1 MEGGAGSASSSTK
14 ARLQTILQKAE
25 RAGLDA
31 EEVRIVSQALLTTGE
46 DYALALAALAR
57 GLSSPTASTSAAV
70 RDRLNSLLS
79 GTDSQDLIE
88 GFRLCSSIF
97 QVAPEAAASLVKDER
112 IAVPLQEAI
121 ETTSS
126 SRSRPSSKGKE
137 KQDQATTELVD
148 LLSTTAAHP
157 SVRTLIAEAAAPWL
171 ESLLGGPEDPIV
183 PERRR
188 LVAAAGAAVVKL
200 RLGSEAAATT
210 GLPAAPK
217 KPSART
223 SEGIARR
230 LVKIGLTLEPGDGQV
245 TGSPVEQDSILLPVL
260 EALAFLTLTPSPP
273 IKAIASSNDFLRLLF
288 RLIASDKRPSSE
300 TGARDY
306 AFATLLRQLSAFP
319 EPRSQSE
326 EAQQLEQLKRFAA
339 AAGREDE
346 ELAYETVEAVEAR
359 VTRVV
364 RLEPSP
370 IPVVRRFCTSPS
382 VPVRRSAASILHAFV
397 TPQALRGELLQAGVA
412 RLLLSLIRHL
422 PTPFSAQDVDAVQA
436 LAKLFI
442 TAKPLF
448 IFGPTPAEP
457 LLVEATSALTLPLGA
472 GEGISLLATF
482 ECLMA
487 LTNVASLD
495 PSLADA
501 LVRQKLRN
509 RPEELVLTAVEERLL
524 SPNKM
529 VCRAATE
536 LVCNLT
542 AADAAI
548 EYFEPPVSAT
558 SAASAPSPRL
568 QVLVALTSSPDP
580 PTQLAA
586 TGALA
591 SLVYSPS
598 TSTAL
603 CCVPAW
609 RSTLVRLLG
618 DSNPGVRHRIYETWR
633 VIGTTLGQMPDG
645 EDRAKV
651 RTTLQAESPV
661 RARLEEALK
670 AERAQELRGVV
681 QAAIEA
687 IGSV

>member
-1 MEGGAGSASSSTK
+1 MTTQGVEGGAGSASSSTK

-370 IPVVRRFCTSPS
+370 IPV
-382 VPVRRSAASILHAFV
+382 
-397 TPQALRGELLQAGVA
+397 
-412 RLLLSLIRHL
+412 
-422 PTPFSAQDVDAVQA
+422 DVDAVQA

-442 TAKPLF
+442 TAKPLL

-501 LVRQKLRN
+501 LVRQKLRD